1 MEELINS
8 IITDESPSAI
18 SDSIKDI
25 LTAKVMDKIEEYR
38 PQVAVSMFDTSD
50 E

>member
-1 MEELINS
+1 MEELINA

-25 LTAKVMDKIEEYR
+25 LTAKVMDKLDEYR
-38 PQVAVSMFDTSD
+38 PEVAASMFDLNV
-50 E
+50 